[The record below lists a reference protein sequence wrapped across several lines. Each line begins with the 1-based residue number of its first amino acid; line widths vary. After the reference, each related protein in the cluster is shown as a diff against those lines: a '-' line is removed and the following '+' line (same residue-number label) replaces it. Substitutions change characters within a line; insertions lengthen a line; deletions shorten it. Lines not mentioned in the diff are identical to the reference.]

1 MGKRKTNQV
10 KAKGTK
16 ELKQNNRYNKSY
28 DKDSDIKERKD

>member
-28 DKDSDIKERKD
+28 EEDPAIKERKD